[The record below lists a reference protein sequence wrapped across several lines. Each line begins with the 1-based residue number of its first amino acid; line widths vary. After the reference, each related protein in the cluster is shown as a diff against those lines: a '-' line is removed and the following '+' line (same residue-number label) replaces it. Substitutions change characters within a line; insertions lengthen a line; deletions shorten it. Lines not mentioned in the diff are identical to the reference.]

1 MLYPRGISCHLR
13 IVCDTSHRR
22 QWVYTPGAH
31 SVTSK
36 QKGKKIKTSCSW
48 RVSSTFPRKF
58 PRHWRYI
65 PFILHIHINTSAS
78 VSLTASTILLLPPP
92 LLPPTEF
99 RFIVAAWVRRDWRF
113 FCRCSGSCSWR
124 FCSRASDRSRL
135 LLLLQALLV
144 MVRSDLSFFKVSVL
158 NSYWVSFLMIWV
170 LIQKQLQDLQ
180 LIKE

>member
-31 SVTSK
+31 IVTSK

-48 RVSSTFPRKF
+48 RVSSTFPENS
-58 PRHWRYI
+58 HAIDVTYH
-65 PFILHIHINTSAS
+65 ILHIHINTSAS

-92 LLPPTEF
+92 LLPATEF

-144 MVRSDLSFFKVSVL
+144 MVRSDLCFFKVSVL

-170 LIQKQLQDLQ
+170 LVQKHLQGLQ